1 MTSAER
7 KQVAKRVAEL
17 LKQGLTT
24 EQIHQ
29 RTGETKRQIL
39 RIKAKLQEQLV

>member
-1 MTSAER
+1 MTRAER
-7 KQVAKRVAEL
+7 EQVRIRVVEL

-29 RTGETKRQIL
+29 RTGENKRQIL
-39 RIKAKLQEQLV
+39 RIRDSLKQQPA